1 MKCNTV
7 RSNLAGY
14 LDDAITNKTRVV
26 ERVQIRHHL
35 ERCVACREELEHFRK
50 LAVLLSRVP
59 KNDPPSDLAVRI
71 KVAAAQA
78 QQHRPQDWPSRFTRM
93 KDRAEILL
101 DNVFRPLTVP
111 ATGGICT
118 AVLVFALV
126 LQMIVPGITVQAVQ
140 NDVAL
145 NLMRPAELV
154 SLSDYPQAWAPE
166 QHDLEL
172 SLPHGLLLD
181 VTVDAQGHMTDYQ
194 ILSGP
199 TSRELR
205 RQLDQMLL
213 FSRFSPMLSFG
224 RPTAGGHVV
233 LSFSAVRVR
242 G

>member
-1 MKCNTV
+1 MKCHTV
-7 RSNLAGY
+7 RNKLAGY
-14 LDDAITNKTRVV
+14 LDDAITGAARVE
-26 ERVQIRHHL
+26 ERVHISQHL
-35 ERCVACREELEHFRK
+35 EACNVCREELERFRK
-50 LAVLLSRVP
+50 LNVMLSRVP
-59 KNDPPSDLAVRI
+59 MNIPPADLAVRI

-78 QQHRPQDWPSRFTRM
+78 QHSQDWPSRIRRI

-111 ATGGICT
+111 ATGGFFSAI
-118 AVLVFALV
+118 LVFVLV

-140 NDVAL
+140 NDVDL
-145 NLMRPAELV
+145 NLMRQAKLL

-199 TSRELR
+199 NSLELR

-224 RPTAGGHVV
+224 RPTAGGHVI

>member
-7 RSNLAGY
+7 RTKLAGY
-14 LDDAITNKTRVV
+14 LDDAITGGARV
-26 ERVQIRHHL
+26 EDRAEISQHL
-35 ERCVACREELEHFRK
+35 EACNVCRGELEKFRK
-50 LAVLLSRVP
+50 LSMMLSRVP
-59 KNDPPSDLAVRI
+59 KNLPPVDLAVRI

-78 QQHRPQDWPSRFTRM
+78 QHSQDWQSRLQRV

-101 DNVFRPLTVP
+101 DNVFRPLSVP
-111 ATGGICT
+111 ATGGFFSAI
-118 AVLVFALV
+118 LVFVLV
-126 LQMIVPGITVQAVQ
+126 LQMILPGTTVRAVQ

-154 SLSDYPQAWAPE
+154 SLSDYPQSWAPE
-166 QHDLEL
+166 QQDVEL
-172 SLPHGLLLD
+172 SLPHGLLVD
-181 VTVDAQGHMTDYQ
+181 VTVDSHGQMTDYQ

-199 TSRELR
+199 TSQEIR
-205 RQLDQMLL
+205 RHLDQMLL

>member
-1 MKCNTV
+1 MKCHTV
-7 RSNLAGY
+7 QNKLGGY
-14 LDDAITNKTRVV
+14 LDDAITGGARVE
-26 ERVQIRHHL
+26 ERVHISQHL
-35 ERCVACREELEHFRK
+35 ETCSVCREELERFRK

-59 KNDPPSDLAVRI
+59 QDIPPAGLAVRI

-78 QQHRPQDWPSRFTRM
+78 QHSQDWPSRIRRI

-111 ATGGICT
+111 ATGGFFSAI
-118 AVLVFALV
+118 LVFVLV

-140 NDVAL
+140 NDVDL
-145 NLMRPAELV
+145 NLMRQAKLL

-199 TSRELR
+199 SSLELR

-224 RPTAGGHVV
+224 RPTAGGHVI

>member
-1 MKCNTV
+1 MKCKTV
-7 RSNLAGY
+7 RTRLATY
-14 LDDAITNKTRVV
+14 LDEAITQAARAE
-26 ERVQIRHHL
+26 ERVQIREHL
-35 ERCVACREELEHFRK
+35 EVCAHCRTELEGYRR
-50 LAVLLSRVP
+50 LAVLLSHTP
-59 KNDPPSDLAVRI
+59 KFAPPSDLAVRI
-71 KVAAAQA
+71 RVAAAQVKSA
-78 QQHRPQDWPSRFTRM
+78 QDFPSRWRRM
-93 KDRAEILL
+93 RDRAEILL

-111 ATGGICT
+111 ATGGFLSAI
-118 AVLVFALV
+118 LVFVLV
-126 LQMIVPGITVQAVQ
+126 LQMIVPGTTLRAVQ

-166 QHDLEL
+166 QQDLEL
-172 SLPHGLLLD
+172 SLPHGLLID
-181 VTVDAQGHMTDYQ
+181 VTVDSHGQMTDYQ

-199 TSRELR
+199 TNPELR
-205 RQLDQMLL
+205 RHLDQLLL

>member
-7 RSNLAGY
+7 RTKLAGY
-14 LDDAITNKTRVV
+14 LDDAVTGGARVA
-26 ERVQIRHHL
+26 ERVQIHRHL
-35 ERCVACREELEHFRK
+35 EACNVCREELERFRK
-50 LAVLLSRVP
+50 LSLLLSRVP
-59 KNDPPSDLAVRI
+59 KNIPPADLAVRI
-71 KVAAAQA
+71 KVAAQA
-78 QQHRPQDWPSRFTRM
+78 QHSQDWTSRIRRM

-111 ATGGICT
+111 ATGGFFSAI
-118 AVLVFALV
+118 LVFVLV
-126 LQMIVPGITVQAVQ
+126 LQMIGPGTTVRAVQ

-199 TSRELR
+199 SSQELR
-205 RQLDQMLL
+205 HQLDQMLL

>member
-1 MKCNTV
+1 MKCTRV
-7 RSNLAGY
+7 QKNLAGY
-14 LDDAITNKTRVV
+14 LDDALIGEGRVK
-26 ERVQIRHHL
+26 ERAAISEHL
-35 ERCVACREELEHFRK
+35 EVCSGCREELQRFRK

-59 KNDPPSDLAVRI
+59 KNVPPADLAVRI

-78 QQHRPQDWPSRFTRM
+78 QQSQDWASRFRQF
-93 KDRAEILL
+93 REHAGIIL
-101 DNVFRPLTVP
+101 DNVLRPLTVP
-111 ATGGICT
+111 ATGGLFS
-118 AVLVFALV
+118 AVLIFALV
-126 LQMIVPGITVQAVQ
+126 FQMIVPGITVRAVG
-140 NDVAL
+140 NDVPI

-154 SLSDYPQAWAPE
+154 SLSDYPESWAPE
-166 QHDLEL
+166 KHDTEL
-172 SLPHGLLLD
+172 SLPHGLLVD

-199 TSRELR
+199 TSLELR
-205 RQLDQMLL
+205 HQLDQMLL

>member
-1 MKCNTV
+1 MKCSTV
-7 RSNLAGY
+7 RSKLAGY
-14 LDDAITNKTRVV
+14 LDYAVNGAARVE
-26 ERVQIRHHL
+26 ERVAIREHL
-35 ERCVACREELEHFRK
+35 ESCSVCRAELERFRK
-50 LAVLLSRVP
+50 LAVLLSHVP
-59 KNDPPSDLAVRI
+59 RQSPPPELAVRI

-78 QQHRPQDWPSRFTRM
+78 EASQDWTRRM
-93 KDRAEILL
+93 RRMRDRAEILL

-111 ATGGICT
+111 ATGGFFS
-118 AVLVFALV
+118 AMLVFVLVF
-126 LQMIVPGITVQAVQ
+126 QMILPGITVQAVQ
-140 NDVAL
+140 NDVPI
-145 NLMRPAELV
+145 NLMRPAELI
-154 SLSDYPQAWAPE
+154 SLSDYPQSWAPE

-172 SLPHGLLLD
+172 SLPHGLLVD
-181 VTVDAQGHMTDYQ
+181 VTVDARGQMANYQ

-199 TSRELR
+199 TSPELR